1 MQKICTICKKY
12 IKQNCKKCKQ
22 YANICTI
29 CKNMQKYVNNVQNM
43 QEICKKYARNMQEIC
58 PKCKKYAKYAGRQH
72 KSLWLS
78 NNNENKNKGFQGSL
92 CHAVCVAGGAGFDVC
107 WVNSTCYRWDLPL
120 HASRV
125 AFRVLSSIVGEN
137 ASAATIW

>member
-1 MQKICTICKKY
+1 MHNMQKIHKTKLQKMQTICKY
-12 IKQNCKKCKQ
+12 MH
-22 YANICTI
+22 
-29 CKNMQKYVNNVQNM
+29 NMQKYAK
-43 QEICKKYARNMQEIC
+43 ICKQC
-58 PKCKKYAKYAGRQH
+58 AKYAGRQH